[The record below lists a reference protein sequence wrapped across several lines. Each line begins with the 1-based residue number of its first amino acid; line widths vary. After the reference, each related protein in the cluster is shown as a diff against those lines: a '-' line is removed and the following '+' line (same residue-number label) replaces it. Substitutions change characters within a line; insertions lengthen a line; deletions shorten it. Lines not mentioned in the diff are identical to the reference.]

1 MDLYSLSK
9 VRVVLFSKGKTSRKP
24 WLGDPLWFNIVSLSR
39 KKGSAFLST
48 FVDKIFESW
57 SGLYTMHILSL
68 TVLFRSFQFAH
79 SNLYPFL
86 SSQIVIEEGGYE
98 AICKDQRW
106 AHIAQRLSYPPGK
119 NIGSLL

>member
-1 MDLYSLSK
+1 
-9 VRVVLFSKGKTSRKP
+9 
-24 WLGDPLWFNIVSLSR
+24 
-39 KKGSAFLST
+39 
-48 FVDKIFESW
+48 
-57 SGLYTMHILSL
+57 MHILSL

-119 NIGSLL
+119 NIGSLLWSHYERIIFPCEMFQSGASVVVRAVS